1 MRFSL
6 LIAMTI
12 LLTAC
17 AATPPAPPADSGKA
31 AIDQHADPNL
41 WLEDVESPKALDW
54 AKARNA
60 ETQATL
66 EADPRFEPI
75 QNELR
80 AVLDSN
86 ERLAYVQ
93 KLGAH
98 YYNFWRDAKNE
109 RGLWRRTTLQSYLS
123 GSPTWETVLDLD
135 VLGANEKE
143 NWVWKGAACLHPNAE
158 RCLLNLSRGGADA
171 VVIREFDT
179 VAKSFVEGDGF
190 FVAEAKTQIDYLDR
204 DTVLIGSDFGPG
216 SLTTSGYARTVKRW
230 ARGTP
235 LAQATLVFE
244 GETTDVSASGTLLHT
259 RGKTYEVYQRSPD
272 FFTNQTFV
280 RRSGNLVKIDKPD
293 DADAQAV
300 GSDMLVTLRSAW
312 TVGGQTYPKGALI
325 AIDIERFF
333 GGARDFAVLFEPTER
348 SSLAGIDAT
357 RDFVL
362 LNVLDNVRNRLYSLK
377 RINGEWVREA
387 LATPGMGTVGVG
399 AIDDERSND
408 YFLTV
413 EDFLTPVSLYYGE
426 VGEREQ
432 QLVDQLPAF
441 FNAAGL
447 EITQSEAISAD
458 SERIP
463 YFMVA
468 KKGLPLDRSH
478 PTLLY
483 AYGGFEVSMLP
494 RYSGG
499 LGRAWLERG
508 GVYVLANI
516 RGGGEFGPR
525 WHQAALKANRQRA
538 FDDFIAVAE
547 NLIERG
553 VTQPKHLGIQ
563 GGSNGGL
570 LMGVMLTQRP
580 DLFGAI
586 VCQVPLLDMQ
596 RYHLLLAGASWIGE
610 YGDPSQPE
618 QWAYLSKYSP
628 YQRLDANAKYPPTL
642 VTTSTRDD
650 RVHPGH
656 ARKLVAR
663 MLEQGHPVKYYE
675 NIEGGHGGAANNQQ
689 RAFMDALA
697 YTFLWRELDRR

>member
-17 AATPPAPPADSGKA
+17 AATPPAPTVDSGKA

-458 SERIP
+458 GERIP
-463 YFMVA
+463 YFIVA
-468 KKGLPLDRSH
+468 KKGLPFDRSH
-478 PTLLY
+478 PTLLF

-525 WHQAALKANRQRA
+525 WHQAALKANRQRV